1 MQICIFI
8 CQFAICHV
16 SDTVPI
22 AVRPDVIALDHMA
35 DVIAICMM
43 SVSRADVKPNVNM
56 YNKADGIALVDCVGR
71 CYCHVA
77 MYIATDM

>member
-1 MQICIFI
+1 
-8 CQFAICHV
+8 
-16 SDTVPI
+16 
-22 AVRPDVIALDHMA
+22 MA

-43 SVSRADVKPNVNM
+43 FVSRPDVKPNINM

-71 CYCHVA
+71 CYGHVA